1 MHNGGKQHNGRSS
14 SSTNGVSRK
23 GFQGSERT
31 KSWQWW
37 GSPTGPKSTS
47 SGMKFD
53 GDPQQLGF
61 FLAHILTYMQEYSHE
76 IPTEGTRVRVV
87 TLALEGTSARW
98 MVTLY
103 KANTLELWNFNQFM
117 TALRWRFK
125 DSLAN

>member
-1 MHNGGKQHNGRSS
+1 
-14 SSTNGVSRK
+14 
-23 GFQGSERT
+23 
-31 KSWQWW
+31 
-37 GSPTGPKSTS
+37 
-47 SGMKFD
+47 MKFD
-53 GDPQQLGF
+53 GDPQQIGL

-76 IPTEGTRVRVV
+76 IPSEGARVRVV

-98 MVTLY
+98 MVTLH